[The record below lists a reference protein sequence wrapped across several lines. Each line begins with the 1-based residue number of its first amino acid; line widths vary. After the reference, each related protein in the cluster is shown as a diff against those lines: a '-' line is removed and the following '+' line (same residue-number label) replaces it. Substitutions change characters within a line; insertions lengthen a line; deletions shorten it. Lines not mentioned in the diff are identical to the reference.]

1 MYAFMYIYMYYCTI
15 ILLYIYIHR
24 YIVLAVFWSRKP
36 RHALGSNS
44 VTVVG
49 IKGKKF
55 GDRRGGKQIKHE
67 VRKEE
72 RDAWRRSLFVQMPN
86 NPGCGKQNKARICQR
101 SIFKL
106 RTCLVFFAVRK
117 EEKGQVLGGRPASG
131 KKKGRHE

>member
-1 MYAFMYIYMYYCTI
+1 
-15 ILLYIYIHR
+15 
-24 YIVLAVFWSRKP
+24 VKP

-131 KKKGRHE
+131 KKKADTSDTRKADSRQIMHQKHHWRRGVLHAF